1 MKLVELTEYLVKSI
15 AKEPDMVSVK
25 QFEDDE
31 DYLTIQVLVSAE
43 DMGRVV
49 GKGGSVANSIRTLVQ
64 AAAYINKEKKVKINI
79 DSF

>member
-25 QFEDDE
+25 QFDSEEDKIIIE
-31 DYLTIQVLVSAE
+31 VLVAE
-43 DMGRVV
+43 SDMGIVIGRS
-49 GKGGSVANSIRTLVQ
+49 GANANAIRTIVQ
-64 AAAYINKEKKVKINI
+64 AASYTKDNKQVRINI